1 MKTLTASMTIL
12 AMTLAAPALASSD
25 GTLGPTSSGSFT
37 INATVS
43 QAATDNVQV
52 FGLDDLSL
60 FLEQGS
66 IPGEAGTFDS
76 KPFCIIRSP
85 SGGNVNITISSFDAA
100 DTAYLVKSAGGASQV
115 ALNMQINNNNDG
127 VGYVQPEGMP
137 ILDVPVSS
145 TCSDVLGDPTSLEM
159 FVIAAGE
166 VTADPGIYSGSFLV
180 TVAPN

>member
-1 MKTLTASMTIL
+1 MTIL

-76 KPFCIIRSP
+76 QPFCIIRSP

-145 TCSDVLGDPTSLEM
+145 SCSDVLGDPTSLEM